1 MQRYEHFLS
10 RKLTRAAYK
19 AKILQNVNCT
29 FKIRNRGIFISLLGK
44 KDSIRIRRSFNKKF
58 TPTKIVANF
67 IYTKRRRRR
76 RKDLIRRN
84 KSYSTFQLTESTWQ
98 LSKYVSWPVIYGR
111 DIRANSKTKIESK
124 DSRYLYNRE
133 RNRSSSR
140 INYLRNNDI
149 PSLPSPSNSPRS

>member
-19 AKILQNVNCT
+19 AKILQNVNCI
-29 FKIRNRGIFISLLGK
+29 FKIRNRGIFISRK
-44 KDSIRIRRSFNKKF
+44 KRLDPNSGGVLIKNLFLQKLF
-58 TPTKIVANF
+58 ANF
-67 IYTKRRRRR
+67 IYTKRGRRRR

>member
-1 MQRYEHFLS
+1 MEFLLA
-10 RKLTRAAYK
+10 R
-19 AKILQNVNCT
+19 
-29 FKIRNRGIFISLLGK
+29 K
-44 KDSIRIRRSFNKKF
+44 KDSIRIRIGVLIKNLFLQKLF
-58 TPTKIVANF
+58 ANF

-149 PSLPSPSNSPRS
+149 PSLPPPSNSPRS